1 MKELPEVSD
10 LQEFY
15 KAAKKRFDD
24 DDAFKEKARLS
35 VVDLQSGGE
44 AARKAWQKICDVSR
58 VAFQKIYGRLGV
70 TVFERGE
77 SFYNSLI
84 PPLVEDLKL
93 RGLVKDSDG
102 AMCLFTPRVAE
113 IPLMAVKSDGGYG
126 YDSTDLAAIYHR
138 LFMMRADWIIYITDM
153 GQELHFHMIFDAALQ
168 AGWHRPPATRCDHM
182 GFGVV
187 QGEDKKK
194 FKTRSGE
201 TVKLSDL
208 LDEAVERALVEIKS
222 RVEEQG
228 ENAFIK
234 DEAEQLAAANQL
246 GIAAVRYFDMKAN
259 RTSPYVFSYER
270 MLDPKGNSAVFLFY
284 AYARI
289 RQIQKKAGIDVATID
304 PSELKVAHQSERDL
318 ALKICKFADT
328 IEGVL
333 ANLHLHQL
341 TDYLWEICNAYTAFN
356 RDCRVIG
363 VPEMKSRL
371 LLCEATRKILL
382 KSSFLLGFEPL
393 ERI

>member
-44 AARKAWQKICDVSR
+44 FARVAWQKICDVSR
-58 VAFQKIYGRLGV
+58 VAFQKIYDRLGI
-70 TVFERGE
+70 TVHERGE
-77 SFYNSLI
+77 SYYNSLI

-93 RGLVKDSDG
+93 RGLVRDSDG
-102 AMCLFTPRVAE
+102 AMCLFTPRIAE

-168 AGWHRPPATRCDHM
+168 AGWHRPPATRVDHM

-201 TVKLSDL
+201 TVKLAVL
-208 LDEAVERALVEIKS
+208 LDEAISRAGDEIKA
-222 RVEEQG
+222 RVEDQG
-228 ENAFIK
+228 K
-234 DEAEQLAAANQL
+234 DWGEVFLATEEDQKDAASKL
-246 GIAAVRYFDMKAN
+246 GIAAVRYFDMK
-259 RTSPYVFSYER
+259 
-270 MLDPKGNSAVFLFY
+270 
-284 AYARI
+284 
-289 RQIQKKAGIDVATID
+289 Q
-304 PSELKVAHQSERDL
+304 
-318 ALKICKFADT
+318 
-328 IEGVL
+328 
-333 ANLHLHQL
+333 
-341 TDYLWEICNAYTAFN
+341 
-356 RDCRVIG
+356 
-363 VPEMKSRL
+363 
-371 LLCEATRKILL
+371 
-382 KSSFLLGFEPL
+382 
-393 ERI
+393 